1 MKKML
6 ITILLILTSIHAFSD
21 DLDDWFALLVGAQ
34 TSEEAF
40 AIEQNIWAH
49 WLTNGT
55 EIENEAM
62 ANIVGLMAL
71 NQVADAL
78 EATENLLSISPEFAE
93 AWNKQA
99 TLLFMQGDLIGSMA
113 AIEKTIELEPRHF
126 GAWSGLGLILEQL
139 GQFEGAIK
147 AHQEVLNVYPKSEF
161 SKSKIES
168 LTRELIDRSI

>member
-6 ITILLILTSIHAFSD
+6 ITLLLILPSINAFSD

-55 EIENEAM
+55 EFENEAM
-62 ANIVGLMAL
+62 ANIVGLMAV

-78 EATENLLSISPEFAE
+78 EATENLLDISPEFAE

-99 TLLFMQGDLIGSMA
+99 TLLFMQGDLIASMA
-113 AIEKTIELEPRHF
+113 AIELEPRHF